1 MRKKVI
7 KAHQGM
13 AHVPKPSGQQAPS
26 KAKGTAGTTP
36 RPKRMIGLPQR
47 FRGGSRRASNL
58 PQLSKD
64 QQQALKRVQQAAAGL
79 KKGINP
85 KDIKSQLTPKQIK
98 AQADAYKRQ
107 VAHQKDDFRPSNLQG
122 AIDPRVANYTDNFR
136 PRKTTAPA
144 PKAPPMVRPTQAVPE
159 PAIVKKPKPVREP
172 VRDSCPSPDTLIN
185 LSNNET
191 KQAGDLAVGDT
202 VYTQHENTLEWGDYT
217 VSHVSI
223 VPNSERIQLVFDT
236 TKIVCSLSHKMYVFN
251 KGWTKAKDIE
261 IDDIVSGHTLKDKVE
276 WEAGDVV
283 KITIEEAHSYIAAG
297 LLSHNKR
304 YASPVQQKPKP
315 KPQSFRVPA
324 SRAPKVIPKPM
335 PTSQLVKDAKRKF
348 NQYNAQQSARNA
360 FRTINKGGYISRAKY
375 GIVDNLKG
383 K

>member
-1 MRKKVI
+1 MKKVI
-7 KAHQGM
+7 KAHEGM
-13 AHVPKPSGQQAPS
+13 AHVPKPSNQQAPS

-36 RPKRMIGLPQR
+36 RTPKRRMIGLPQQ
-47 FRGGSRRASNL
+47 FRGSRRRM
-58 PQLSKD
+58 PT
-64 QQQALKRVQQAAAGL
+64 AAA
-79 KKGINP
+79 P
-85 KDIKSQLTPKQIK
+85 QD
-98 AQADAYKRQ
+98 
-107 VAHQKDDFRPSNLQG
+107 
-122 AIDPRVANYTDNFR
+122 
-136 PRKTTAPA
+136 
-144 PKAPPMVRPTQAVPE
+144 APPMVRPTQAVLE

-191 KQAGDLAVGDT
+191 KQARDLAVGDT

-236 TKIVCSLSHKMYVFN
+236 TEIVCSLSHKMYVFN

-276 WEAGDVV
+276 WETGDVV

-324 SRAPKVIPKPM
+324 SRAPKVIPQPVQPRIM
-335 PTSQLVKDAKRKF
+335 
-348 NQYNAQQSARNA
+348 
-360 FRTINKGGYISRAKY
+360 NKGGYISRAKY
-375 GIVDNLKG
+375 GIVDNIKKG